1 LFKRA
6 SRKRLV
12 KVACPLSFKIQVNLG
27 LNWMAY
33 PSYFEQIFLCH
44 KKEGLLEEGIKIK
57 TLEA

>member
-1 LFKRA
+1 
-6 SRKRLV
+6 
-12 KVACPLSFKIQVNLG
+12 
-27 LNWMAY
+27 MAY